1 MAVNRIRS
9 TLLLATVA
17 LLAGA
22 DGSAVRGS
30 GTAGPVSITVT
41 AGKPSENSFTLSRRT
56 VPAGTVVFRV
66 VNAGK
71 VRHDFE
77 IAGRT
82 TRVIGPGRSA
92 TLTVAFAKAG
102 AFAYSSSVTGQ
113 AAGGMRGTLTVRA
126 PALPAT
132 TTSATPAVTVTT
144 ATTAAATT
152 STAATTTPAAPVSE
166 PCASPSSTT
175 VNVAIFDF
183 GFTLSRTT
191 VPCGQVTFQVVNTG
205 QVFHSFDVEVPVAN
219 GRQGFLG
226 SQNLLG
232 GESETQTASY
242 TRTGLYRYQCDLH
255 WIQGQMIGVLTVTQ

>member
-1 MAVNRIRS
+1 MFANRLRS
-9 TLLLATVA
+9 ILVLAA
-17 LLAGA
+17 AAALAGA
-22 DGSAVRGS
+22 GVPAVLGS
-30 GTAGPVSITVT
+30 GTAGAITITVT
-41 AGKPSENSFTLSRRT
+41 AGKPSEYSFTLTKKT
-56 VPAGTVVFRV
+56 VTVGTVVFKV

-82 TRVIGPGRSA
+82 TPLLRPGRSA

-102 AFAYSSSVTGQ
+102 AFSYSSSVPGQ
-113 AAGGMRGTLTVRA
+113 AAHGMSGTLTVGA
-126 PALPAT
+126 GVQTTATTTAAVTTTASTPAT
-132 TTSATPAVTVTT
+132 TTSTTVTS
-144 ATTAAATT
+144 AAA
-152 STAATTTPAAPVSE
+152 AVPVSE
-166 PCASPSSTT
+166 PCASPSATT

-191 VPCGQVTFQVVNTG
+191 VPCGQVTFVVVNTG
-205 QVFHSFDVEVPVAN
+205 QVFHNFDVEVPVAN

-226 SQNLLG
+226 SENLLG

-255 WIQGQMIGVLTVTQ
+255 WVQGQMIGVLTVTQ